1 MGGYYERY
9 INIVC
14 GIESQLSG
22 RNISAVFYPLFLIY
36 VFLCVRIF
44 FLKERFFWC
53 VSEKQAVST
62 DTSIIAFGGGL
73 ECWFPMCW
81 KAMT

>member
-1 MGGYYERY
+1 MK
-9 INIVC
+9 
-14 GIESQLSG
+14 GILILFVVLSHSYPAE
-22 RNISAVFYPLFLIY
+22 IYQQFFTPLFLIY